1 MVSLRISHGVLL
13 SVQKWIST
21 IAVSDH
27 YWISN
32 IEVSDHYWISNIEVS
47 DHYWV
52 SNIEVGDNIFMSSGY
67 YQIKGVAISMGC
79 NVNVF
84 VEDQKSLV
92 NSRIVTQLNH

>member
-21 IAVSDH
+21 IA
-27 YWISN
+27 
-32 IEVSDHYWISNIEVS
+32 VSDHYWISNIEVS

-92 NSRIVTQLNH
+92 DSRIVTQLNH